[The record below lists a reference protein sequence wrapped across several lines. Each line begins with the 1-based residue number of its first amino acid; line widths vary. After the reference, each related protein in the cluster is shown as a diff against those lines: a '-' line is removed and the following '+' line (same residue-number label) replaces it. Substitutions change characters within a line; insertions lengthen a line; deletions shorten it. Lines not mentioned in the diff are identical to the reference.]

1 MEFNKILAEE
11 FNLKLEHATNV
22 INLIEEGNTIPF
34 IARYR
39 KEMHGNC
46 DDQVLRAFAD
56 RLTYLQNLDKR
67 KNEVAANITEQ
78 GKMTEEITVA
88 LANAT
93 TLTEVEDIY
102 RPFKQKK
109 RTRAS
114 VAKERGLEPLSQIIF
129 EQQFDGDIYAEAE
142 KYIDEEKGVKTAQD
156 AVNGACD
163 IIAEII
169 SDDAEMR
176 KVLREFIK
184 ENAEIKTKLLD
195 HPDNKTYDM
204 YTEYSEKIA
213 KIPSHRVLAINRGEK
228 EDCLKVW
235 IEADEEIAL
244 NKVKAKYVRQAAPVA
259 LKELMEATCIDAYK
273 RLIFPSLER
282 EARSELTEI
291 GRAHV

>member
-67 KNEVAANITEQ
+67 KNEVAANIAEQ

-163 IIAEII
+163 IIA
-169 SDDAEMR
+169 
-176 KVLREFIK
+176 
-184 ENAEIKTKLLD
+184 
-195 HPDNKTYDM
+195 
-204 YTEYSEKIA
+204 
-213 KIPSHRVLAINRGEK
+213 
-228 EDCLKVW
+228 
-235 IEADEEIAL
+235 
-244 NKVKAKYVRQAAPVA
+244 
-259 LKELMEATCIDAYK
+259 
-273 RLIFPSLER
+273 
-282 EARSELTEI
+282 
-291 GRAHV
+291 